1 MKKIAVI
8 GSINMDMTARAQRI
22 PRPGETV
29 SAESLAYVPGGKGA
43 NQAVAAARLGGD
55 VAMFGLVGDDGFG
68 PQLLENLR
76 ANGVNADGV
85 GVSPGVSSG
94 LAMIVVAEGD
104 NAITVIPG
112 ANALVTPAYLQSVW
126 PEIEKADIAL
136 LQNEI
141 PAETVLW
148 AAQRLHR
155 AGKTVIYTPAPARP
169 AEPALLDAVTYF
181 TPNEHEA
188 RLVLGDETTALETLI
203 ARQGGKMIVNTQKM
217 NPMPVIT
224 GAAQYPEGVLDELKS
239 KGVFVDEIDA
249 LSLAQQAGKAKSVNI
264 VLMGRLAKYFDIA
277 YDKWVEAIKVSVKP
291 QFVDVNLKA
300 FDLGY
305 NF

>member
-112 ANALVTPAYLQSVW
+112 ANALVTPAYLESVW

-155 AGKTVIYTPAPARP
+155 AGKTVIYNPAPARP

-203 ARQGGKMIVNTQKM
+203 ARQGGKMIVTLGSRGIGAAEGGEYFRIPAIAAK
-217 NPMPVIT
+217 VVDTT
-224 GAAQYPEGVLDELKS
+224 GAGDTMNGAFAAALAEGMDYA
-239 KGVFVDEIDA
+239 DA
-249 LSLAQQAGKAKSVNI
+249 LRFSNAAAGLATEKAGAQAGMPDRRAV
-264 VLMGRLAKYFDIA
+264 MARLS
-277 YDKWVEAIKVSVKP
+277 EE
-291 QFVDVNLKA
+291 
-300 FDLGY
+300 
-305 NF
+305 